1 MVRSLLLFAFSLA
14 AFAQWQKGDLVR
26 VRNEYSTW
34 YAAEILAISGATY
47 TVKWTEWIAAPFQV
61 DASRIREHERG
72 PRRLTAPAAQ
82 PAAPPA
88 TPPAAQPVPGGT
100 TLSKADI
107 LNFLRARI
115 GTDPWNHP
123 QKAATIRELAELI
136 RQRGVNFRWVTLE
149 STEFINAG
157 ANESTIPFHIQA
169 NYGPPATQ
177 AWLQGI
183 WDMYITGA
191 TTTFERNG
199 SLYRRMEQGALGG
212 SVAILPNNTYAWKL
226 APNDP
231 PEKYIRGTWR
241 PATPAEMA
249 VSYQGGA
256 GVVLL
261 NAYTGAD
268 WIVMKR
274 SDEGQRGDGVTIA
287 QLHTRA
293 TRQLGTR
300 RQ

>member
-1 MVRSLLLFAFSLA
+1 MFRTAILFAFSLS

-26 VRNEYSTW
+26 VRNEYGTW
-34 YAAEILAISGATY
+34 YAAEILSVNGAIY
-47 TVKWTEWIAAPFQV
+47 TVKWTEWAAAPFQA
-61 DASRIREHERG
+61 DAPRIREHERG
-72 PRRLTAPAAQ
+72 PKRLSAPPPTQTAAQ
-82 PAAPPA
+82 PPA
-88 TPPAAQPVPGGT
+88 PGGT

-107 LNFLRARI
+107 LNFLRTRI

-123 QKAATIRELAELI
+123 QKAATIRELSELI

-169 NYGPPATQ
+169 NFGPPATQ

-183 WDMYITGA
+183 WDLYITGA
-191 TTTFERNG
+191 TTTFDRDG
-199 SLYRRMEQGALGG
+199 SRYRRMEQGALGG
-212 SVAILPNNTYAWKL
+212 AVAVFPNNTYAWKL
-226 APNDP
+226 APSDP
-231 PEKYIRGTWR
+231 PEKYLRGSWR

-274 SDEGQRGDGVTIA
+274 SDEGQQGDGVTIA
-287 QLHTRA
+287 QLNTRA

-300 RQ
+300 RP